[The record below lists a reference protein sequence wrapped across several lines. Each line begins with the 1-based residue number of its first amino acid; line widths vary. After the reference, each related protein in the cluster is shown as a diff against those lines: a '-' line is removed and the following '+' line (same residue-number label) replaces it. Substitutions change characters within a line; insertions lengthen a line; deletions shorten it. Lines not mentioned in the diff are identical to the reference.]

1 MTASTATPH
10 AKTAPR
16 ELIQFRVP
24 AGIGQQLNDI
34 AKQDSRSRSSLLEK
48 LVTDLVNQHTPHG
61 AHRTAQP
68 QTT

>member
-1 MTASTATPH
+1 MRHPAKH
-10 AKTAPR
+10 AAAPDR

-24 AGIGQQLNDI
+24 AGYGNRLNEL
-34 AKQDSRSRSSLLEK
+34 ARNNFQSRSGFLEK